1 MLLLTC
7 TQWNTQR
14 KALPTNTRFLGPR
27 SALPISLPSIRHAV
41 SVPEYGSNPGTR
53 LGMICLHV
61 PVKGSRDSNS
71 SSSLA
76 FFEGGG
82 KQPVVYNLRH
92 WWRKAPHPVDT
103 RSLRSSTAQRILANY
118 QAQRKGHSLP
128 PKPLSNTPSTPTL
141 GDAAY
146 LEFGTS
152 RQEALFAPHERG
164 EVTSLWQT
172 WHWLSWNSQMN
183 QPITGRIGRSL
194 QRSGICCLLGGFPA
208 FLPYQQYS
216 CRTQLARSQEGS
228 LRSFFLSSLQSKGTE
243 GPLHAKGF
251 NCIVS
256 RDQYVSFLTR
266 NL

>member
-1 MLLLTC
+1 MLSFAS
-7 TQWNTQR
+7 TQGTIQT
-14 KALPTNTRFLGPR
+14 AYHPLSNTRRLGTSTRNASKTP
-27 SALPISLPSIRHAV
+27 V
-41 SVPEYGSNPGTR
+41 SDYGSNSGTR

-61 PVKGSRDSNS
+61 PVKGSRESRNS
-71 SSSLA
+71 SFA
-76 FFEGGG
+76 FFDGGG
-82 KQPVVYNLRH
+82 KQPIVYNLRH

-103 RSLRSSTAQRILANY
+103 RSLRSSTAQTILAKY
-118 QAQRKGHSLP
+118 RAQLEGR
-128 PKPLSNTPSTPTL
+128 PLEKSPHTSNSPTPTS
-141 GDAAY
+141 DVAY

-152 RQEALFAPHERG
+152 PQEALALAPHERA

-228 LRSFFLSSLQSKGTE
+228 LRSFVLSSLQLKGTQ
-243 GPLHAKGF
+243 GPLRAKGF

-256 RDQYVSFLTR
+256 RDQYVNFLTR

>member
-1 MLLLTC
+1 
-7 TQWNTQR
+7 
-14 KALPTNTRFLGPR
+14 
-27 SALPISLPSIRHAV
+27 
-41 SVPEYGSNPGTR
+41 
-53 LGMICLHV
+53 
-61 PVKGSRDSNS
+61 
-71 SSSLA
+71 
-76 FFEGGG
+76 
-82 KQPVVYNLRH
+82 
-92 WWRKAPHPVDT
+92 
-103 RSLRSSTAQRILANY
+103 
-118 QAQRKGHSLP
+118 
-128 PKPLSNTPSTPTL
+128 
-141 GDAAY
+141 
-146 LEFGTS
+146 
-152 RQEALFAPHERG
+152 
-164 EVTSLWQT
+164 
-172 WHWLSWNSQMN
+172 MN